1 MIKKHLNKIIVVLV
15 IAILIL
21 GVQEMTASSLFEVNK
36 IGSFTVI
43 FIPLFILFLLAFFF
57 IRKHR
62 KSKEKSKKYLL
73 LAIMIFSIILVF
85 LWFSFGQK
93 SSICYSGNCING
105 KGIGLY
111 ISSERSS
118 VDEESKD
125 TSYNNGHILGYAF
138 FNNISWYDGNPIEE
152 IYIGEY
158 KNGRFHGKGEIY
170 RFVYEYDD
178 LTYKPIKINGGYIYK
193 GEFANGWLFWD
204 RPTREYFEFDEDYAA
219 SLLKTYGLDSMG
231 FRK

>member
-1 MIKKHLNKIIVVLV
+1 MTKYHLNKFLVLLSIIALV
-15 IAILIL
+15 FL
-21 GVQEMTASSLFEVNK
+21 VQEMTASSLFEGK
-36 IGSFTVI
+36 RIGSFTVI
-43 FIPLFILFLLAFFF
+43 FLPVLIMLLLVFFF
-57 IRKHR
+57 MLKYRQKR
-62 KSKEKSKKYLL
+62 KKYLL
-73 LAIMIFSIILVF
+73 LIIAMLPLCLAF

-93 SSICYSGNCING
+93 SSICYSGDCLNG

-118 VDEESKD
+118 VDAESRD

-138 FNNISWYDGNPIEE
+138 FNNVSWYDGNPIEE

-170 RFVYEYDD
+170 RFVYEYDE
-178 LTYKPIKINGGYIYK
+178 LTYEPIKINGGFIYK
-193 GEFANGWLFWD
+193 GEFENGWLYWD
-204 RPTREYFEFDEDYAA
+204 RPTREYYEFDEEFANR
-219 SLLKTYGLDSMG
+219 LLIKYGLDSMG